1 MGEKGRRGRV
11 VKLTRQRQRGRQGIE
26 MGAKGRRGRVVKLTR
41 GRGEDGGLK
50 WGRREGEA
58 G

>member
-1 MGEKGRRGRV
+1 
-11 VKLTRQRQRGRQGIE
+11 

-41 GRGEDGGLK
+41 GRGEDGGIEMGEKGRRGRVVKLTRGRGEDRGLK
-50 WGRREGEA
+50 WGRMEGEA

>member
-1 MGEKGRRGRV
+1 MGE
-11 VKLTRQRQRGRQGIE
+11 
-26 MGAKGRRGRVVKLTR
+26 KGRRGRVVKLTR
-41 GRGEDGGLK
+41 GRGEDRGLK